1 MVGSPGLEL
10 SAGSGDS
17 RKLSTGAPITV
28 DGEGMNLVQFRTD
41 SGMTF
46 VVLMVCI
53 AVLLALASVVQPT
66 LNGAGPERETLAS
79 VEHIAALVAVG
90 GAPAIPDGRSW
101 LHGPGPLPAGLAP
114 QASWPLRRWLGSRRG
129 RSFEERIPVDGW
141 GRAIAVIPMTM
152 DAGCAALVV
161 SSGPDGVIQ
170 SSTDSGVVGDDVGW
184 VVRGR
189 RSG

>member
-1 MVGSPGLEL
+1 
-10 SAGSGDS
+10 
-17 RKLSTGAPITV
+17 
-28 DGEGMNLVQFRTD
+28 MNLVQFRTD

-66 LNGAGPERETLAS
+66 LNGAGPERETLVS

-129 RSFEERIPVDGW
+129 HSFEERIPVDGW
-141 GRAIAVIPMTM
+141 GRAIAVIPMAIDGGRAM
-152 DAGCAALVV
+152 LVV
-161 SSGPDGVIQ
+161 SSGPDGFIQ
-170 SSTDSGVVGDDVGW
+170 SSTESGVVGDDVGW
-184 VVRGR
+184 VVRGP